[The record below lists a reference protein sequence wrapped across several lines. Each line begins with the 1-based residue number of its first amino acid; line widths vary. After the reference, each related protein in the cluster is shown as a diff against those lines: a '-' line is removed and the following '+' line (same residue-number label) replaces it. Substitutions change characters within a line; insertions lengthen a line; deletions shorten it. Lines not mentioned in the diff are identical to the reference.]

1 MGEGAERRRM
11 AERNVHPRSAAVVR
25 DGWFAPVR
33 GPMALVR
40 APDRLTQ
47 TETSPRRHYPIRV
60 LIADDDDMVRQTLL
74 EAIEQTDGIVVIGTA
89 RDAAEAIRI
98 ASMRHPDVALLDVR
112 MPGGGGP
119 HAARE
124 IRWRSPDTRIV
135 ALSAFRDE
143 CSVENMLA
151 SGATSYLVKDS
162 DLDEIMHAVTRS
174 VDGEAL
180 LSNGVVQ
187 HVVSEL
193 GSRLAREHG
202 LEEERSDEEGRIRR
216 LIDGRG
222 GLEMAYQPIVE
233 LSSGR
238 IVGVEALARFPSWP
252 KRTPD
257 VWFKEATEIGL
268 GTELQLVAVE
278 LAVMA
283 LDVLPQDIFV
293 SVNVDPTAAASPE
306 LAKVMQ
312 RLPGERLVIE
322 LTEHAPASD
331 YPSLREALDA
341 FRRSGIRIAV
351 DDAGAG
357 FASLR
362 HILELDPDIIKLDI
376 SIVRDID
383 TEASH
388 RALASALVG
397 FARETGTELVA
408 EGVETAEEALI
419 LRSLGIPLIQGFF
432 VARPGPLPRRFVI
445 PLQGTS
451 PR

>member
-1 MGEGAERRRM
+1 MGKGTGQRQA
-11 AERNVHPRSAAVVR
+11 AERNVHKRSAVKARDRWFPPVLGSMSVVP
-25 DGWFAPVR
+25 APE
-33 GPMALVR
+33 L
-40 APDRLTQ
+40 DQ
-47 TETSPRRHYPIRV
+47 TEASPRRHYPIRV

-89 RDAAEAIRI
+89 KDAAEAIRI

-135 ALSAFRDE
+135 ALSAHRDE
-143 CSVENMLA
+143 RSVDNMLA

-162 DLDEIMHAVTRS
+162 DLDDIMHAVTRS
-174 VDGEAL
+174 VDGDAL
-180 LSNGVVQ
+180 LADGVVQ

-193 GSRLAREHG
+193 GSRLAHEHE
-202 LEEERSDEEGRIRR
+202 LEEERSDESERIRR

-238 IVGVEALARFPSWP
+238 IVGIEALARFPSRP
-252 KRTPD
+252 ERAPD

-268 GTELQLVAVE
+268 GTELQVVAVE
-278 LAVMA
+278 LALA
-283 LDVLPQDIFV
+283 AIDVLPPDTFV
-293 SVNVDPTAAASPE
+293 SVNVDPNAAASSE
-306 LAKVMQ
+306 LADVLQ
-312 RLPGERLVIE
+312 RWPGERLVIE

-362 HILELDPDIIKLDI
+362 HILELAPDIIKLDI

-383 TEASH
+383 TEGSH

-397 FARETGTELVA
+397 FARETGTELIA
-408 EGVETAEEALI
+408 EGVETAEEVLS
-419 LRSLGIPLIQGFF
+419 LRSLGVPLIQGYFT
-432 VARPGPLPRRFVI
+432 ARPGSIPDRFVVPLPSAVHD
-445 PLQGTS
+445 
-451 PR
+451 

>member
-1 MGEGAERRRM
+1 MGMGPGQHETVERDVSR
-11 AERNVHPRSAAVVR
+11 RSAAEVR
-25 DGWFAPVR
+25 DRWFAPVR
-33 GPMALVR
+33 GSMSVVH
-40 APDRLTQ
+40 APDQLAQ

-74 EAIEQTDGIVVIGTA
+74 EAIEQTDGIVVVGTA
-89 RDAAEAIRI
+89 KNAAEAIRI

-135 ALSAFRDE
+135 ALSAHRDE
-143 CSVENMLA
+143 RSVDNMLA
-151 SGATSYLVKDS
+151 SGATSYLVKDA
-162 DLDEIMHAVTRS
+162 DLDEIMNAVTRS

-180 LSNGVVQ
+180 LANGVVQ

-222 GLEMAYQPIVE
+222 GLEMVYQPIVE

-257 VWFKEATEIGL
+257 VWFREATEIGL
-268 GTELQLVAVE
+268 GTELQVAAVE
-278 LAVMA
+278 LALTA
-283 LDVLPQDIFV
+283 LDVLPLDVFV

-312 RLPGERLVIE
+312 RWPGERLVIE

-331 YPSLREALDA
+331 YPSLREALNE
-341 FRRSGIRIAV
+341 FRRSGVRIAV

-362 HILELDPDIIKLDI
+362 HILELAPDIIKLDI

-397 FARETGTELVA
+397 FARETGTDLIA

-419 LRSLGIPLIQGFF
+419 LRSLGIPLIQGYF

-445 PLQGTS
+445 PLPGAS
-451 PR
+451 LD